1 MWVGKLLSIVLSPGG
16 RVFLAVLAFG
26 AWTIYQRADATSDCK
41 EAQVRVEL
49 EEANRKLQEAAAI
62 SRRAE
67 DRADQ
72 AAAALLQA
80 ERDKDELLR
89 ELRASGE
96 SCPLSDRAIE
106 RLRAIQ

>member
-1 MWVGKLLSIVLSPGG
+1 MVGNLIGLLFGPGG
-16 RVFLAVLAFG
+16 RVFLVVLAFG

-49 EEANRKLQEAAAI
+49 EDANRALKEAAAI
-62 SRRAE
+62 SQRAE

-72 AAAALLQA
+72 AAAALSQA
-80 ERDKDELLR
+80 ERDKDELLQ
-89 ELRASGE
+89 ELQASGE

>member
-1 MWVGKLLSIVLSPGG
+1 LVGSLIGLLFGPGG
-16 RVFLAVLAFG
+16 RVLLAVLAFG

-49 EEANRKLQEAAAI
+49 EEANRRLEEAAAI
-62 SRRAE
+62 SQRAE
-67 DRADQ
+67 DRANE
-72 AAAALLQA
+72 AAEALQQA
-80 ERDKDELLR
+80 ERDKDELLQ
-89 ELRASGE
+89 ELQASGE